1 MEIKESCL
9 QGVKV
14 IKPKVFEDQ
23 RGHFFES
30 YNKKEFE
37 KEVGSHPN
45 FVQDNYSRSKKD
57 VLRGMHFQ
65 VNRPQGKLIRV
76 TKGEIFDVV
85 VDLRKDSKTFSKW
98 FSMTLSEEKREQLWV
113 PSGLAHGFI
122 VISEYAEVA
131 YKTTDYW
138 YPDFEKTL
146 LWNDPQVG
154 IEWPSTKPLLSKK
167 DSQGLK
173 LSELESL
180 L

>member
-1 MEIKESCL
+1 M
-9 QGVKV
+9 
-14 IKPKVFEDQ
+14 
-23 RGHFFES
+23 
-30 YNKKEFE
+30 
-37 KEVGSHPN
+37 
-45 FVQDNYSRSKKD
+45 
-57 VLRGMHFQ
+57 
-65 VNRPQGKLIRV
+65 VN
-76 TKGEIFDVV
+76 
-85 VDLRKDSKTFSKW
+85 S
-98 FSMTLSEEKREQLWV
+98 TLSEEKREQLWV